1 MSYNSDLE
9 EERRGILSWLFDVA
23 FGRRDD
29 EDNEAGGKIHRLGTI
44 KRLLEDDDD

>member
-9 EERRGILSWLFDVA
+9 EERRGILGWLRDVA

-29 EDNEAGGKIHRLGTI
+29 DDKEAGGKIYRLGTI
-44 KRLLEDDDD
+44 NRLLKRDDD